1 MANNIIKY
9 VIFVVVI
16 LITFGC
22 ARKPITLIEYRD
34 KIVER
39 KDTINT
45 TDSVFVYRYEK
56 QRNDTIF
63 ITDSVKVI
71 KSIDKV
77 KTEYINITDSIPYK
91 VEVIK
96 EVRKRNGYD
105 KFTSAG
111 FWIFI
116 ISTILFIILKI
127 WRKRIF

>member
-1 MANNIIKY
+1 MS
-9 VIFVVVI
+9 
-16 LITFGC
+16 FGC

-56 QRNDTIF
+56 AKNDTIY
-63 ITDSVKVI
+63 ITDSVKVLRYR
-71 KSIDKV
+71 DKV
-77 KTEYINITDSIPYK
+77 KTEYINITDSIPYE

-111 FWIFI
+111 FWIFA

-127 WRKRIF
+127 WKKRIF

>member
-1 MANNIIKY
+1 MANNMIKY
-9 VIFVVVI
+9 IIFVVLI
-16 LITFGC
+16 LMSFGC

-56 QRNDTIF
+56 AKNDTIY
-63 ITDSVKVI
+63 ITDSVKVLRYR
-71 KSIDKV
+71 DKV
-77 KTEYINITDSIPYK
+77 KTEYINITDSIPYE

-111 FWIFI
+111 FWIFA

-127 WRKRIF
+127 WKKRIF

>member
-1 MANNIIKY
+1 MANRMIKY
-9 VIFVVVI
+9 IIFVVLI
-16 LITFGC
+16 LMLFGC

-45 TDSVFVYRYEK
+45 TDSVFIYRYER

-71 KSIDKV
+71 KLSDKV
-77 KTEYINITDSIPYK
+77 KTEYINVTDSIPYE

-111 FWIFI
+111 FWIFT

-127 WRKRIF
+127 WKKRIF

>member
-1 MANNIIKY
+1 MANNVIKY
-9 VIFVVVI
+9 IIFVVVI
-16 LITFGC
+16 LVSFGC

-34 KIVER
+34 KIIER

-45 TDSVFVYRYEK
+45 TDSVFVYRFEK

-63 ITDSVKVI
+63 IIDSI
-71 KSIDKV
+71 KIIKYNN
-77 KTEYINITDSIPYK
+77 KIQKEYINVTDSIPYE

-105 KFTSAG
+105 KFTSAF
-111 FWIFI
+111 FWIQLISLILYI
-116 ISTILFIILKI
+116 IYKI

>member
-1 MANNIIKY
+1 MANNVRKY
-9 VIFVVVI
+9 IIFVVVI
-16 LITFGC
+16 LMSLGC

-39 KDTINT
+39 KDTINI
-45 TDSVFVYRYEK
+45 TDSVFVYRFEK

-71 KSIDKV
+71 KLSDKV
-77 KTEYINITDSIPYK
+77 KTEYINVTDSIPYE

-111 FWIFI
+111 FWVFA

>member
-1 MANNIIKY
+1 MS
-9 VIFVVVI
+9 
-16 LITFGC
+16 FGC

-39 KDTINT
+39 TDTINM
-45 TDSVFVYRYEK
+45 TDSVFVYHYEK

-71 KSIDKV
+71 KLSDKV
-77 KTEYINITDSIPYK
+77 KTEYINVTDSIPYE
-91 VEVIK
+91 VQVIK
-96 EVRKRNGYD
+96 EVRKRNTYD